1 MLSKRKK
8 EKNIMPT
15 SKNPTNNNN
24 NKTTLLISKF
34 NSKTNSNKSEN
45 KFNLKRIKN
54 NSIPSFADK
63 KKEKKEFN
71 KKKINLR
78 NLNQI
83 DESQKT
89 IPIKKNQVI
98 KRINNAKTQDNLMN
112 ICKLDQFLKNT
123 DLKQTII
130 IDDEGNNNLDL
141 IINEK
146 NKYSDRKTKSKKDNN
161 IDVIKEDI
169 NNENL
174 NSEFTSLFLEPS
186 YKNNL
191 INNDSNEKKNKDNY
205 NIIHRINTNTN
216 RILNKN
222 ETKSQDKDSKRLNEY
237 SQIFQ
242 LLNDNIEQFKNII
255 NKKDNNLDNK
265 EGKKNQNINRDSIN
279 KINILSSKENKG
291 PKNIKELNINE
302 KVNQRV
308 IFNKNKNY
316 QFIKK
321 NKPNNLNLDEITI
334 NNSLS
339 LSKDKKNVEIYSFLD
354 SFTQDDILKSIETQH
369 QKKSSKS
376 LTNIFQAE
384 KKDENNIK
392 INKKEVDRISSNE
405 MSTNNK
411 CYEDEEIQIEVC
423 GTDEQIKYDK
433 IKNRDINPHF
443 FSNDFVNNIEN
454 EKKKVNI
461 DKECF
466 IF

>member
-15 SKNPTNNNN
+15 SKNPINNNN

-191 INNDSNEKKNKDNY
+191 INNDSNEKKK
-205 NIIHRINTNTN
+205 
-216 RILNKN
+216 
-222 ETKSQDKDSKRLNEY
+222 
-237 SQIFQ
+237 
-242 LLNDNIEQFKNII
+242 
-255 NKKDNNLDNK
+255 
-265 EGKKNQNINRDSIN
+265 
-279 KINILSSKENKG
+279 
-291 PKNIKELNINE
+291 
-302 KVNQRV
+302 
-308 IFNKNKNY
+308 
-316 QFIKK
+316 
-321 NKPNNLNLDEITI
+321 
-334 NNSLS
+334 
-339 LSKDKKNVEIYSFLD
+339 
-354 SFTQDDILKSIETQH
+354 
-369 QKKSSKS
+369 
-376 LTNIFQAE
+376 
-384 KKDENNIK
+384 
-392 INKKEVDRISSNE
+392 
-405 MSTNNK
+405 
-411 CYEDEEIQIEVC
+411 
-423 GTDEQIKYDK
+423 
-433 IKNRDINPHF
+433 
-443 FSNDFVNNIEN
+443 
-454 EKKKVNI
+454 
-461 DKECF
+461 
-466 IF
+466 